1 MALIVVT
8 KAAIKIRTPGAYIV
22 AAKVVKEA

>member
-1 MALIVVT
+1 MALTAVT
-8 KAAIKIRTPGAYIV
+8 KAAIKKRILEAYIA